1 MVLDRF
7 NTMYTGKFNTDEL
20 DQLKKRLDTLDE
32 LSDLAESIQSIKI
45 TDNETPIKPH
55 DVLIVEFFPFY
66 KPDEKSNFDDSTTDD
81 IETEDN
87 FPTELSF
94 HKKLAPSVPKHS
106 TSTYYSPS
114 CCFCNAKVIFWPFT
128 KNKDLNS
135 ISAILLSIDL
145 SWPG

>member
-7 NTMYTGKFNTDEL
+7 NTMYEGKFNTDEL

-32 LSDLAESIQSIKI
+32 LSDLAESIENIKI
-45 TDNETPIKPH
+45 TDTEPIKPH

-66 KPDEKSNFDDSTTDD
+66 KPDEQSNFGTTDD

-114 CCFCNAKVIFWPFT
+114 CCFCNAKVILFRVGDGNMLQLSFEDISFFR
-128 KNKDLNS
+128 NNS
-135 ISAILLSIDL
+135 D
-145 SWPG
+145 GVQK